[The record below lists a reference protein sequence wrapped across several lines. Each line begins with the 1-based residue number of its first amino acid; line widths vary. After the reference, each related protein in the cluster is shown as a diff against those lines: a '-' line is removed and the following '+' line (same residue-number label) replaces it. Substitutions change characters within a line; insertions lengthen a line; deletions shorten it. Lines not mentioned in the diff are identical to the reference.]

1 MKITGGQRAGN
12 NLFYSFEKFSIPI
25 GSEAIFENAVDV
37 ENIFALITGGN
48 TSSFNGILKV
58 QGEANFFLVNPNG
71 IVFEENARLDVD
83 GSFIATTAS
92 SIQFQDG
99 AELIASDLNSVP
111 ISNASF
117 PIGLEFSS
125 SSGSGTITVNGNGNQ
140 IKKDSPLTSIE
151 FEQTPEGLSLTS
163 SQTLSLVGDGLS
175 FNGGVVSTKGGQVHL
190 SSLKSGSVSIKQ
202 TENGLTLLGFA
213 GNEYQDLDFNQQSLI
228 YADGE
233 QAAIISLTGKNI
245 NLLDGS
251 FVLSQNQGNSEAGLL
266 KLNATETLV
275 LSGKV
280 SNVRSNIRSE
290 TFKVGKG
297 ANIDVSAGKTLL
309 ENGARIRSN
318 SFGDSSGGDIKL
330 DISDSIQMFNS
341 SIIATTLATGN
352 AGNIKL
358 STSQLQLN
366 TAGVSSSTFGYGNG
380 GVLRVDA
387 DLIEIIG
394 TDSTD
399 RASIATTSW
408 ATGDAGNLLLNA
420 GQLRVI
426 DGASLSSSSF
436 SHGNAGDMV
445 INVSQSIEVKG
456 TGNDGYRTSNNS
468 QSIIRSAV
476 QSVPK
481 RARKALSL
489 PDVPSGDSG
498 NLTITAPVLKI
509 IEEGVVSVENQ
520 GTGNSGLLSINV
532 EKLYMREAGSITA
545 ANATGKDGKIA
556 LNISDWQIDDS
567 SRITRGLSR
576 CDSLMSGTSRK

>member
-1 MKITGGQRAGN
+1 MKITG
-12 NLFYSFEKFSIPI
+12 
-25 GSEAIFENAVDV
+25 
-37 ENIFALITGGN
+37 
-48 TSSFNGILKV
+48 
-58 QGEANFFLVNPNG
+58 
-71 IVFEENARLDVD
+71 

-99 AELIASDLNSVP
+99 AELIASDLNSAP
-111 ISNASF
+111 LSNASF

-151 FEQTPEGLSLTS
+151 FEQTPEGLSVTS

-175 FNGGVVSTKGGQVHL
+175 FNGGVVTTKGGQVYL

-202 TENGLTLLGFA
+202 TANGLTLLGFA

-233 QAAIISLTGKNI
+233 QAAVISLTAKNI

-275 LSGKV
+275 LSGKI
-280 SNVRSNIRSE
+280 SNISSNIRSE

-297 ANIDVSAGKTLL
+297 ANIDISAGKTLL
-309 ENGARIRSN
+309 KNGARIRSN
-318 SFGDSSGGDIKL
+318 SFGDSCGGDIKL

-380 GVLRVDA
+380 GLLSVDA

-399 RASIATTSW
+399 RASIATTAW

-445 INVSQSIEVKG
+445 LNVSQSIEVKG
-456 TGNDGYRTSNNS
+456 TGHDGYRTSNNS
-468 QSIIRSAV
+468 QSTIRSAV

-532 EKLYMREAGSITA
+532 EKLYMRAAGSITA

-567 SRITRGLSR
+567 SRITPEGQNH
-576 CDSLMSGTSRK
+576 

>member
-99 AELIASDLNSVP
+99 AELIASDLNSAP
-111 ISNASF
+111 LSNASF

-151 FEQTPEGLSLTS
+151 FEQTPEGLSVTS

-297 ANIDVSAGKTLL
+297 ANIDITAGKTKL

-358 STSQLQLN
+358 STSQLQLK
-366 TAGVSSSTFGYGNG
+366 TAGVSSSTFGSGHG
-380 GVLRVDA
+380 GELSVDA
-387 DLIEIIG
+387 DVIEIIG

-399 RASIATTSW
+399 RASIATTAW

-436 SHGNAGDMV
+436 SHGNAGDMA
-445 INVSQSIEVKG
+445 IDVSQSIEVKG
-456 TGNDGYRTSNNS
+456 TGHDGYRTSNNS
-468 QSIIRSAV
+468 QSTIRSAV

-567 SRITRGLSR
+567 SRITPEGQNH
-576 CDSLMSGTSRK
+576 

>member
-48 TSSFNGILKV
+48 TSSLNGILKV

-99 AELIASDLNSVP
+99 AELIASDLNSAP
-111 ISNASF
+111 LSNASF

-151 FEQTPEGLSLTS
+151 FEQTPEGLSVTS

-190 SSLKSGSVSIKQ
+190 SSLKSGSVSLKQ
-202 TENGLTLLGFA
+202 TENGLTLRGFA

-275 LSGKV
+275 LSGQI

-290 TFKVGKG
+290 TFKGGKG
-297 ANIDVSAGKTLL
+297 ANIDISAGKTLL

-330 DISDSIQMFNS
+330 EISDSIQMFNS

-352 AGNIKL
+352 AGNINL

-366 TAGVSSSTFGYGNG
+366 TAGVSSSTFGYGHG

-399 RASIATTSW
+399 RASIATTAW

-436 SHGNAGDMV
+436 SHGNAGDLV
-445 INVSQSIEVKG
+445 LNVSQSIEVKG
-456 TGNDGYRTSNNS
+456 TGHDGYRTSNNS

-567 SRITRGLSR
+567 SRITPEGQNH
-576 CDSLMSGTSRK
+576 

>member
-297 ANIDVSAGKTLL
+297 ANIDISAGKTLL

-532 EKLYMREAGSITA
+532 EKLYMRAAGSITA

-567 SRITRGLSR
+567 SRITPEGQNH
-576 CDSLMSGTSRK
+576 

>member
-99 AELIASDLNSVP
+99 AELIASDLNSAP
-111 ISNASF
+111 LSNASF

-151 FEQTPEGLSLTS
+151 FEQTPEGLSVTS

-202 TENGLTLLGFA
+202 TENGLTLRGFA

-251 FVLSQNQGNSEAGLL
+251 FVLSQNQGNSEASFL

-280 SNVRSNIRSE
+280 SNVSSNIRSE
-290 TFKVGKG
+290 TFKGGKG
-297 ANIDVSAGKTLL
+297 ANIDIAAGKTLL

-358 STSQLQLN
+358 STSQLRLN
-366 TAGVSSSTFGYGNG
+366 TAGVSSSTFGYGHG

-387 DLIEIIG
+387 DVIEIIG
-394 TDSTD
+394 TASTD
-399 RASIATTSW
+399 RASIATTAW

-456 TGNDGYRTSNNS
+456 TGHDGYRTSNNS

-532 EKLYMREAGSITA
+532 EKLYMRAAGSITA

-567 SRITRGLSR
+567 SRITPEGQNH
-576 CDSLMSGTSRK
+576 

>member
-99 AELIASDLNSVP
+99 AELIASDLNSAP
-111 ISNASF
+111 LSNASF

-151 FEQTPEGLSLTS
+151 FEQTPEGLSVTS

-175 FNGGVVSTKGGQVHL
+175 FNGGVVTTKGGQVHL
-190 SSLKSGSVSIKQ
+190 SSLKSGSVSLKQ
-202 TENGLTLLGFA
+202 TENGLTLRGFA

-275 LSGKV
+275 LSGQV

-290 TFKVGKG
+290 TFKGGKG
-297 ANIDVSAGKTLL
+297 ANIDISAGKTLL

-330 DISDSIQMFNS
+330 EISDSIQMFNS

-352 AGNIKL
+352 AGNINL

-366 TAGVSSSTFGYGNG
+366 TAGVSSSTFGYGHG

-399 RASIATTSW
+399 RASIATTAW

-436 SHGNAGDMV
+436 SHGNAGDLV
-445 INVSQSIEVKG
+445 LNVSQSIEVKG
-456 TGNDGYRTSNNS
+456 TGHDGYRTSNNS

-532 EKLYMREAGSITA
+532 EKLYMRAAGSITA
-545 ANATGKDGKIA
+545 ANATGSDGKIA

-567 SRITRGLSR
+567 SRITPEGQNH
-576 CDSLMSGTSRK
+576 